1 MIETHAFHNNMLDKE
16 VAARKRK
23 VAELARVI
31 RKKYLA
37 LKLGRTEQDETLNKL
52 FEPLA
57 KPLKDIA
64 QSSKTSHHAPNNKLR
79 HVKKEEVKTEEA
91 KKEDSDDDVFSD
103 AISTYQDHENEDLKQ
118 YKELNNTEVHHNSI
132 GNLKGATAEKYL
144 NIVKPL
150 FKPKKAKKQS
160 PKIKSTRLKKLSLEG
175 QEKATR
181 SPPKTR
187 STTSKKSPLEVVKA
201 TRSSSSATSSTSKGS
216 GFIDA
221 SHLIYNDNPIES
233 RKSNSFIIVSIYLQR
248 IRARRCFSFDL
259 QR

>member
-1 MIETHAFHNNMLDKE
+1 M
-16 VAARKRK
+16 
-23 VAELARVI
+23 
-31 RKKYLA
+31 
-37 LKLGRTEQDETLNKL
+37 
-52 FEPLA
+52 
-57 KPLKDIA
+57 
-64 QSSKTSHHAPNNKLR
+64 
-79 HVKKEEVKTEEA
+79 KTEEEV

-103 AISTYQDHENEDLKQ
+103 TVSTNHENEDL
-118 YKELNNTEVHHNSI
+118 VHHNSI
-132 GNLKGATAEKYL
+132 GHLNSATAEKYL

-160 PKIKSTRLKKLSLEG
+160 PKIKSTTLKKLSFEG

-221 SHLIYNDNPIES
+221 SHLIYNDNSIEYVYWDDPNELCDRLELLIAS
-233 RKSNSFIIVSIYLQR
+233 QEAGNISHSN
-248 IRARRCFSFDL
+248 
-259 QR
+259 